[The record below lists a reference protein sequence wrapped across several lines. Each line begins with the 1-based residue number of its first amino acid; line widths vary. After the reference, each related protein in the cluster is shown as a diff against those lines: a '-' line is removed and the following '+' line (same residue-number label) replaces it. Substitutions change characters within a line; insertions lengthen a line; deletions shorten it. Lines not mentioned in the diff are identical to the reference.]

1 MKGECSED
9 SDSIEEEVP
18 TEVSEKKEPAECL
31 GGAAELL
38 LAKAAALSPLPGAD
52 SAPAAEPLVLEF
64 KPTCP
69 GRSTYSGV
77 ENY

>member
-18 TEVSEKKEPAECL
+18 TEVSEKKGLTECL
-31 GGAAELL
+31 GGATELL
-38 LAKAAALSPLPGAD
+38 LAKAAALSPLPDTD
-52 SAPAAEPLVLEF
+52 SAPSAEPLVLEF

-69 GRSTYSGV
+69 GRSTYNRV
-77 ENY
+77 EN